1 MTDRENPF
9 LLIGKQAAEVLQP
22 FRPPVNCAKGVAVEL
37 NRNQY
42 FFIGVLFLLIGVQN
56 RMVASYTLNDEATR
70 FLAERSQQSS
80 TQATLVSFSS
90 DMGALPKKVIHPPD
104 WLGYCLLSVG
114 SVFVL
119 HSLAMKKPGG

>member
-1 MTDRENPF
+1 M
-9 LLIGKQAAEVLQP
+9 
-22 FRPPVNCAKGVAVEL
+22 EL

-42 FFIGVLFLLIGVQN
+42 FFIGVLLLLIGMQN

-70 FLAERSQQSS
+70 FLAERTQQSS

-90 DMGALPKKVIHPPD
+90 DMGALPKKVIYPPD

-114 SVFVL
+114 SVLVL

>member
-1 MTDRENPF
+1 M
-9 LLIGKQAAEVLQP
+9 
-22 FRPPVNCAKGVAVEL
+22 EL

-42 FFIGVLFLLIGVQN
+42 FFIGVLLLLLGMQN
-56 RMVASYTLNDEATR
+56 RLVASYTLNAEATR
-70 FLAERSQQSS
+70 FLAERTQQSS

-90 DMGALPKKVIHPPD
+90 DIGAMPKKVIYPPD

-114 SVFVL
+114 AVLVF

>member
-1 MTDRENPF
+1 M
-9 LLIGKQAAEVLQP
+9 
-22 FRPPVNCAKGVAVEL
+22 EL

-42 FFIGVLFLLIGVQN
+42 FFLGVLLLLIGFQN
-56 RMVASYTLNDEATR
+56 RMVASYTLTDEATR

-80 TQATLVSFSS
+80 TQATLVSFSNA
-90 DMGALPKKVIHPPD
+90 MGALPKKVIYPPD

-114 SVFVL
+114 SVLVL